1 MNRIQRLAFLSV
13 CLCLAAFAQ
22 GAHSQHPGGTNYAPE
37 IDLASGAGAL
47 VLLSGAFIW
56 IRGRRKR

>member
-1 MNRIQRLAFLSV
+1 VNRIQKLALLSA
-13 CLCLAAFAQ
+13 CLCAAVFAQ
-22 GAHSQHPGGTNYAPE
+22 GAHSNHPGGTNAAPE

-47 VLLSGAFIW
+47 VLLTGAFIW

>member
-1 MNRIQRLAFLSV
+1 MNRIQKLALLSV
-13 CLCLAAFAQ
+13 CLCTAVFAQ
-22 GAHSQHPGGTNYAPE
+22 GAHSNHPGGTNAAPE

-47 VLLSGAFIW
+47 VLLTGAFIW

>member
-1 MNRIQRLAFLSV
+1 VNRIQKLALLSV
-13 CLCLAAFAQ
+13 CLCVPVFAQ
-22 GAHSQHPGGTNYAPE
+22 GAHSNHPGGTNYAPE

-47 VLLSGAFIW
+47 VLLTGAVIW